1 MYRPASVQ
9 LCRKKGRSGSFW
21 FRLTWIVGYLGLG
34 VAVMFS
40 TLLFPVLLS
49 IFRSHAIH
57 AEPYKLQ
64 KLGRVDGLGWTQE
77 VLPHLSRTA
86 QSEDRK
92 ELLDLNKLW
101 KPAPNQGF
109 EPCVSPR
116 KSYTRY
122 NISRGYLVVHA
133 NGGLNQMRAGIC
145 DMVAVARLINATL
158 VIPELDKRSFWQDT
172 SNFSNVFDEEYFI
185 KALENDLPV
194 VRKLP
199 KELLSAPKA
208 HKQFRSWSSVKYYQE
223 DIVQLWENYKIIRAS
238 KSDSRLANNNLPS
251 DIQKLRCR
259 VHYDALRFAPPIE
272 ALGKKLLERMRSDG
286 PFIALHL
293 RYEKDMLAFS
303 GCTYG
308 LSDPEIAELTMI
320 RENTPHWK
328 VKLINATEQRI
339 KGFCPLTPKEVG
351 IFLQA
356 FGYPTS
362 TRIYIAAGEIY
373 GGNGSMTELRARFPN
388 LMCKET
394 IATSEELAPFSG
406 YASQMAALDYIV
418 SVESDVFVPSYSGN
432 MARAVEGHRRFLGHR
447 KTIIPDRR
455 RLVGLFDQL
464 DLGLLQEGD
473 EFSSLVVKMHSKRQG
488 APRKRKGP
496 LPGTKG
502 RERLRTEEAFYT
514 NPLPDCLCQKK
525 SVTLDAKR
533 LTTRP
538 RGDRNASSS
547 SNGGNE
553 MERPRSY
560 LQGFAQI
567 R

>member
-272 ALGKKLLERMRSDG
+272 ALGKASIVFFMCFQLKVGTSACICRVLLLILRPKQVLSSYTQELLDIFTCGKGASFPSFFPMVINIMRV
-286 PFIALHL
+286 
-293 RYEKDMLAFS
+293 
-303 GCTYG
+303 C
-308 LSDPEIAELTMI
+308 
-320 RENTPHWK
+320 
-328 VKLINATEQRI
+328 
-339 KGFCPLTPKEVG
+339 
-351 IFLQA
+351 
-356 FGYPTS
+356 
-362 TRIYIAAGEIY
+362 
-373 GGNGSMTELRARFPN
+373 
-388 LMCKET
+388 
-394 IATSEELAPFSG
+394 
-406 YASQMAALDYIV
+406 
-418 SVESDVFVPSYSGN
+418 
-432 MARAVEGHRRFLGHR
+432 
-447 KTIIPDRR
+447 
-455 RLVGLFDQL
+455 
-464 DLGLLQEGD
+464 
-473 EFSSLVVKMHSKRQG
+473 RQG
-488 APRKRKGP
+488 TTYPP
-496 LPGTKG
+496 PG
-502 RERLRTEEAFYT
+502 RQPPA
-514 NPLPDCLCQKK
+514 LC
-525 SVTLDAKR
+525 
-533 LTTRP
+533 
-538 RGDRNASSS
+538 
-547 SNGGNE
+547 
-553 MERPRSY
+553 
-560 LQGFAQI
+560 
-567 R
+567 